1 MNEKDTRIILYLASE
16 PNSIGKAIA
25 DKTDLSESE
34 VSKHLNNL
42 KKKNILDNQT
52 CPTQEGKNYTGKCWY
67 VIEDLPILKKLVNK
81 FDDPD
86 KLQEFAQS
94 RYYRN
99 QIPQLIDEFKQRI
112 PTLKGEPIIFFSIDD
127 ELGLEEALK
136 GNWLALKLVLRFTD
150 DVGDPERI
158 ELIKKIQDILKHIVK
173 CTDVS
178 AEEDVWA
185 EDDELNMDV
194 PVGAIYDEYLD
205 VQVNDVSG
213 LDGDVSFYEPI
224 HWKTLFTLLA
234 DASEIVSLLT
244 RSEE

>member
-42 KKKNILDNQT
+42 KKDNILDNQT
-52 CPTQEGKNYTGKCWY
+52 CPTQEGKNYAGKCWY
-67 VIEDLPILKKLVNK
+67 VIEDFPILKKLVNK

-94 RYYRN
+94 RYYHN
-99 QIPQLIDEFKQRI
+99 QIPQLIDEFEQRI
-112 PTLKGEPIIFFSIDD
+112 PTLKGEPIIFFSTDD
-127 ELGLEEALK
+127 KFGLEEALK
-136 GNWLALKLVLRFTD
+136 GNWLALKFVLRFTD
-150 DVGDPERI
+150 DVGDHERI

-173 CTDVS
+173 CTDV
-178 AEEDVWA
+178 WA

-194 PVGAIYDEYLD
+194 PVGAICGEYLD
-205 VQVNDVSG
+205 VQVNDVGG
-213 LDGDVSFYEPI
+213 LDGDASFYEPI

-234 DASEIVSLLT
+234 DASDIVSLLT
-244 RSEE
+244 RSEG

>member
-1 MNEKDTRIILYLASE
+1 MNEKDTRIILYLVSE
-16 PNSIGKAIA
+16 PNSTGKAIA

-42 KKKNILDNQT
+42 KKENILDNQT

-67 VIEDLPILKKLVNK
+67 TIEDLSILKKLVNK
-81 FDDPD
+81 FDDHD

-112 PTLKGEPIIFFSIDD
+112 PTLKGEPIIFFSTDD
-127 ELGLEEALK
+127 ELGLKEALK
-136 GNWLALKLVLRFTD
+136 GNWLALKFVLRFTD
-150 DVGDPERI
+150 DVGDHERI
-158 ELIKKIQDILKHIVK
+158 ELIKKIQDNLKHIVK
-173 CTDVS
+173 CADVS

-185 EDDELNMDV
+185 DDELNMDV
-194 PVGAIYDEYLD
+194 PVGAIYGEYLD
-205 VQVNDVSG
+205 TREVNDVSG
-213 LDGDVSFYEPI
+213 LGDDVSFYEPI